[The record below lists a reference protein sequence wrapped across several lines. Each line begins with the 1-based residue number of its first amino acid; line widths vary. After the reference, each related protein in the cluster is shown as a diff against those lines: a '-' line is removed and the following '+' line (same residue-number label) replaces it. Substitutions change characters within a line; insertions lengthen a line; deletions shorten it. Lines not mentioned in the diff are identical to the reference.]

1 MYRSNSYFPLD
12 KDHDLV
18 FRIRNELGWGGSY
31 GDLDQLPFFEH
42 YFAGGINSVR
52 GYENNSL
59 GLRSESLVAADDA
72 FGGDLLVENSF
83 ELIFPVPF
91 VKDQSSM
98 RLSYFVDGGNVF
110 DTNRNYDFDFTELRW
125 STGLSLQWNTFIGPL
140 GFSFGKAINAIDTD
154 EKQFFQFS
162 LGQPF

>member
-1 MYRSNSYFPLD
+1 LS
-12 KDHDLV
+12 
-18 FRIRNELGWGGSY
+18 WGDSY
-31 GDLDQLPFFEH
+31 GDTEQLPFFEH

-52 GYENNSL
+52 GYENNTL
-59 GLRSESLVAADDA
+59 GLRTTPNPSAVGGDDP
-72 FGGDLLVENSF
+72 FGGNLLYENSF
-83 ELIFPVPF
+83 EFIFPLPF
-91 VKDQSSM
+91 VKDQRSM

-110 DTNRNYDFDFTELRW
+110 DTNRDYDFDYEELRW

-140 GFSFGKAINAIDTD
+140 GFSFGKALNAIETD